1 MLNSNHESSNDQNKA
16 IGIFDSGLG
25 GLTVVREIIKTLPHE
40 SVVYLGD
47 TARVPYGVKSP
58 DTVIKYAF
66 QNTEF
71 LLHQNIKFIVVACNT
86 ASAFALKKLQG
97 SFALSC
103 LGVIDPGVRAALK
116 ATQSGKI
123 GIIGTAGT
131 ISSQAYIQAIKDIN
145 SQVVVFSQACP
156 LFVPLVEEAW
166 IDHPVTYRIA
176 EIYLE
181 FFKKNRI
188 DTLILGCTHYPLL
201 KKLISDI
208 LGPEVALIDSATFLA
223 RELQMILQ
231 NKGLLN
237 QEKTTGELRFFVTD
251 MPEHFYSLGKLFL
264 KRSIFPVKHIDI
276 SNYNKREGRG
286 NNEDRWTR

>member
-58 DTVIKYAF
+58 DTVTKYAF
-66 QNTEF
+66 QNTKF
-71 LLHQNIKFIVVACNT
+71 LLHQKIKFIVVACNT
-86 ASAFALKKLQG
+86 ASAFALQKLQG
-97 SFALSC
+97 SFTPPC

-145 SQVVVFSQACP
+145 SQIVVFSQACP

-166 IDHPVTYRIA
+166 TDHPVTYRIA

-181 FFKKNRI
+181 FFKKKQI

-201 KKLISDI
+201 KKVISDI
-208 LGPEVALIDSATFLA
+208 LGPKVALIDSATFLA

-237 QEKTTGELRFFVTD
+237 QQKTTGELRFFVTD

-264 KRSIFPVKHIDI
+264 KRAIFPVKHIDI
-276 SNYNKREGRG
+276 SNYNKREGKG
-286 NNEDRWTR
+286 NNED

>member
-16 IGIFDSGLG
+16 IGVFDSGLG

-58 DTVIKYAF
+58 DTVTKYAF

-71 LLHQNIKFIVVACNT
+71 LLHQGIKFIVVACNT

-97 SFALSC
+97 SFTPPC

-145 SQVVVFSQACP
+145 SQVIVFSQACP

-181 FFKKNRI
+181 FFKKKQI

-201 KKLISDI
+201 KEVISDI
-208 LGPEVALIDSATFLA
+208 LGPKVALIDSAMFLA

-237 QEKTTGELRFFVTD
+237 QQKTTGELRFFVTD

-264 KRSIFPVKHIDI
+264 KRAIFPVKHIDI

-286 NNEDRWTR
+286 NNED

>member
-58 DTVIKYAF
+58 DTVTKYAF

-71 LLHQNIKFIVVACNT
+71 LLHQGIKFIVVACNT
-86 ASAFALKKLQG
+86 AAAFALKKLQG
-97 SFALSC
+97 SFTPPC
-103 LGVIDPGVRAALK
+103 LGVIAPGVRAALK

-181 FFKKNRI
+181 FFKKKQI

-201 KKLISDI
+201 KEVISDI
-208 LGPEVALIDSATFLA
+208 LGPKVALIDSAMFLA

-231 NKGLLN
+231 NKELLN
-237 QEKTTGELRFFVTD
+237 QQKTTGELRFFVTD

-264 KRSIFPVKHIDI
+264 KRAIFPVKHIDI

-286 NNEDRWTR
+286 NNED